1 MNNAF
6 VGAEVAKSR
15 RLKGRTI
22 LLGGVADHSLLGLHS
37 FTAESSYSRHSLL
50 SLRIFR
56 DAILQTRIP
65 RTINLPDR
73 FSILMADLRS
83 NQIYPIPSF

>member
-37 FTAESSYSRHSLL
+37 FTAESSYSRHSL
-50 SLRIFR
+50 RIFR

-65 RTINLPDR
+65 RTINLPER